1 MSMDWPKVTVT
12 VDITE
17 ADIAMAKA
25 AADRGYRTEGET
37 DVDTL
42 NEIWALR
49 RLGFFGMRGYIGGQT
64 GGIFGFRCTDDE
76 SLPEDIRGDETLTW
90 FYYEEDQPSYTDKT
104 DWPDPEKGIP
114 MSYPMVFRVGFDEG
128 R

>member
-17 ADIAMAKA
+17 ADIAMSRYAREA
-25 AADRGYRTEGET
+25 GYGTGGET
-37 DVDTL
+37 DVDL
-42 NEIWALR
+42 APDIWALR
-49 RLGFFGMRGYIGGQT
+49 RLGFFGMRGYLGGQT
-64 GGIFGFRCTDDE
+64 GGIYGFRCTDDE

-90 FYYEEDQPSYTDKT
+90 FYYEEDQPSYTDGT
-104 DWPDPEKGIP
+104 EWPEPENLIP
-114 MSYPMVFRVGFDEG
+114 MSYPMVFRVGFDEE